1 MSSSQP
7 SPGRHLAARLTAA
20 ALVVAV
26 AYVHIKDQGGFPGDK
41 APSYVGAGY
50 YALELG
56 GLLAAVALVA
66 GVGRHT
72 LKLWALTVGV
82 AVGPIIGFVLSR
94 GPGLPNYTEDRGN
107 WTEPLALIGLTVEL
121 TLLVLAGTVLVRSRR
136 TAAIS

>member
-1 MSSSQP
+1 MPSSQP
-7 SPGRHLAARLTAA
+7 FPARNLAARLTAA
-20 ALVVAV
+20 ALVAAV
-26 AYVHIKDQGGFPGDK
+26 AYVHIRDQGGFPGDK
-41 APSYVGAGY
+41 APGYVGAGY

-82 AVGPIIGFVLSR
+82 AVGPIVGFALSR

-107 WTEPLALIGLTVEL
+107 WTEPLALVGLTVEL
-121 TLLVLAGTVLVRSRR
+121 TLLMLTTTVLVRSRR
-136 TAAIS
+136 ARVLS